1 MQNGLSSEGFDSLPV
16 CSSNSNQM
24 SKANVLTILVAL
36 FPSYASLYC
45 DQVSSG
51 ILLVLSTIIFGV
63 VTGANE
69 GEEKMKD
76 KIQMGWILHIVGVF
90 IVIGVKSIQ

>member
-1 MQNGLSSEGFDSLPV
+1 M
-16 CSSNSNQM
+16 
-24 SKANVLTILVAL
+24 
-36 FPSYASLYC
+36 
-45 DQVSSG
+45 
-51 ILLVLSTIIFGV
+51 IFGV

-90 IVIGVKSIQ
+90 IAIGVKSIQ

>member
-1 MQNGLSSEGFDSLPV
+1 
-16 CSSNSNQM
+16 M